1 MRKLAIRI
9 GAFDSPNLPRK
20 IHSEPVPYL
29 GGIAI
34 AIGILF
40 ASYGSLLAADF
51 SMTTFGLASSVLL
64 PAVAISIMGLV
75 DDLKGLEPWPRLV
88 MQTMAAIVV
97 ASVLVSTHTIGT
109 PLNNRF
115 FDSLITIFWI
125 VGVCNSINFFDN
137 LDGGASGT
145 IAISSIFLFYIAFD
159 RHQILISALAIA
171 TVGATA
177 GFLMWNRFPAKIY
190 MGDAGALFLGIII
203 SVLTIRLNPA
213 IVPRIKSLS
222 IPLLLLAMP
231 ILDTTVAVTSR
242 IYRGLSPFEGGR
254 DHLSHRL
261 MRIGVPRNKAAVTLW
276 ALAGVFGVLAVVIY
290 KWPHS
295 FGYPVMAFSA
305 FSLIA
310 LLVFFLRIPSADP
323 AVTKG

>member
-1 MRKLAIRI
+1 
-9 GAFDSPNLPRK
+9 
-20 IHSEPVPYL
+20 
-29 GGIAI
+29 
-34 AIGILF
+34 
-40 ASYGSLLAADF
+40 
-51 SMTTFGLASSVLL
+51 
-64 PAVAISIMGLV
+64 MGLI

-88 MQTMAAIVV
+88 MQTLAAIIV

-115 FDSLITIFWI
+115 LDSLITIIWI

-145 IAISSIFLFYIAFD
+145 IAISSIFLFYIAYD
-159 RHQILISALAIA
+159 RHQILVSALAIVTA
-171 TVGATA
+171 GATA

-213 IVPRIKSLS
+213 IVPRSKSLA

-261 MRIGVPRNKAAVTLW
+261 MRLGVPRKKAAVTLW
-276 ALAGVFGVLAVVIY
+276 AFAGVYGVVAVVIY
-290 KWPHS
+290 SWPQS
-295 FGYPVMAFSA
+295 LGYPLMAFGALSWIV
-305 FSLIA
+305 FLI
-310 LLVFFLRIPSADP
+310 FFLRIPSADP
-323 AVTKG
+323 VEPKG

>member
-1 MRKLAIRI
+1 
-9 GAFDSPNLPRK
+9 
-20 IHSEPVPYL
+20 
-29 GGIAI
+29 
-34 AIGILF
+34 
-40 ASYGSLLAADF
+40 
-51 SMTTFGLASSVLL
+51 
-64 PAVAISIMGLV
+64 
-75 DDLKGLEPWPRLV
+75 
-88 MQTMAAIVV
+88 
-97 ASVLVSTHTIGT
+97 
-109 PLNNRF
+109 
-115 FDSLITIFWI
+115 
-125 VGVCNSINFFDN
+125 
-137 LDGGASGT
+137 
-145 IAISSIFLFYIAFD
+145 
-159 RHQILISALAIA
+159 
-171 TVGATA
+171 
-177 GFLMWNRFPAKIY
+177 
-190 MGDAGALFLGIII
+190 
-203 SVLTIRLNPA
+203 LNPA